1 MTIEDLAAYGA
12 DIKEGLAR
20 CMNNEVFYLRLVGM
34 ARQDQ
39 NLGKLADAVAR
50 HDLDAAFEA
59 AHALKGV
66 LANLALTP
74 VLRPVSEMTEYLRNR
89 TDMDYS
95 DLLKT
100 AQEEMARLNSIFSA
114 D

>member
-1 MTIEDLAAYGA
+1 M
-12 DIKEGLAR
+12 
-20 CMNNEVFYLRLVGM
+20 
-34 ARQDQ
+34 
-39 NLGKLADAVAR
+39 
-50 HDLDAAFEA
+50 
-59 AHALKGV
+59 
-66 LANLALTP
+66 TP